1 LTESLANRIDI
12 SHNPHISSP
21 GNNRQIGNMSH
32 SDWRSEQARQRAT
45 ALVDALRSL
54 PHVTRVEVMA
64 APRTAEHDAVI
75 DLRVRGK
82 PLSMLID
89 VKSEVYPR
97 QAREL
102 IERWA
107 STKPSS
113 TPVVVSANH
122 LSESARALLLEAGIG
137 SHADDGK
144 LRLPFEEA
152 YVIVDA
158 PPLAPPT
165 ARRPPRLKLFT
176 PARTPVLHALLLA
189 PDRWCSVKELAMASG
204 ISTANVSKLLTHLEQ
219 EEVVVSEGLG
229 PAKLRRLHKASSLLD
244 AWVVQEQEHLGQRRV
259 RKFFVPGLKGDGLLQ
274 FIGESSTASETSPSV
289 YAVTGEAAAS
299 FYAPYLTAW
308 SVTTVRATSTWLAE
322 LLMRTDI
329 REVDQGANLH
339 VVEVEPAG
347 VPFVQRRGEV
357 LCASPVQTYVD
368 LMVAPGR
375 GPDAGRFLREQVLG
389 F

>member
-1 LTESLANRIDI
+1 
-12 SHNPHISSP
+12 
-21 GNNRQIGNMSH
+21 MSH
-32 SDWRSEQARQRAT
+32 SDWRSEQARQRA
-45 ALVDALRSL
+45 AVLVDALRGL
-54 PHVTRVEVMA
+54 PHVTRVEVKA
-64 APRTAEHDAVI
+64 APRAAEHDAVI
-75 DLRVRGK
+75 DLRIRGK
-82 PLSMLID
+82 PLSLVVD

-97 QAREL
+97 QARGL

-113 TPVVVSANH
+113 TRVVVSANH

-144 LRLPFEEA
+144 LRLPFDEA

-158 PPLAPPT
+158 PASPS
-165 ARRPPRLKLFT
+165 ARRLPRLKLFT
-176 PARTPVLHALLLA
+176 AARTPVLHALLLA

-219 EEVVVSEGLG
+219 EEVVISEGLG
-229 PAKLRRLHKASSLLD
+229 PAKVRRLDKPASLLD
-244 AWVVQEQEHLGQRRV
+244 AWVAQEQAQLAQRRV
-259 RKFFVPGLKGDGLLQ
+259 RKFFVPGRKGDGLLQ
-274 FIGESSTASETSPSV
+274 LINESSTAIEASPSA
-289 YAVTGEAAAS
+289 YALTAEAAAS

-308 SVTTVRATSTWLAE
+308 SITTVRATSDWLAD

-368 LMVAPGR
+368 LMVASGR